1 MPVGVV
7 RTPAQELAWEH
18 AKELARRQY
27 PYAAGPDFYRT
38 SNGYLQEADLLS
50 TPHIVTAPASS
61 NARAPISDTRAPTVF
76 LVKNSGKSG
85 VGGAIEGVRLA

>member
-1 MPVGVV
+1 MRVGVV
-7 RTPAQELAWEH
+7 RTPAEERAWEH

-27 PYAAGPDFYRT
+27 PHAAGPDFYRT

-61 NARAPISDTRAPTVF
+61 NA
-76 LVKNSGKSG
+76 KSSNIG
-85 VGGAIEGVRLA
+85 YPRPDRLPGQKLWKKRSRRRY